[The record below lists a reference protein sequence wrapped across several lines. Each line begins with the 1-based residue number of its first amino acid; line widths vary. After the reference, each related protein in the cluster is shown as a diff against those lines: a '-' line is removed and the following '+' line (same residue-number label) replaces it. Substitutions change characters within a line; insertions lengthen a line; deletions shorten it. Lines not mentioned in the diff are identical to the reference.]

1 MWGALASGC
10 RAREG
15 GSPFDRRSNAP
26 VRIQVDNHNF
36 LNVTVYANAGG
47 MSHRVGEVIGKSS
60 GNFSIDPGK
69 VSMVSGL
76 RFRVEPIGSTRSFL
90 SEIVFPDRGST
101 VVLTVAAEL
110 RLSYVILR

>member
-1 MWGALASGC
+1 
-10 RAREG
+10 
-15 GSPFDRRSNAP
+15 
-26 VRIQVDNHNF
+26 

-47 MSHRVGEVIGKSS
+47 VSHRVGEVIGKSS
-60 GNFSIDPGK
+60 ESFSLDPGK
-69 VSMVSGL
+69 ISIVSGL
-76 RFRVEPIGSTRSFL
+76 RFRVEPIGSNRNFL